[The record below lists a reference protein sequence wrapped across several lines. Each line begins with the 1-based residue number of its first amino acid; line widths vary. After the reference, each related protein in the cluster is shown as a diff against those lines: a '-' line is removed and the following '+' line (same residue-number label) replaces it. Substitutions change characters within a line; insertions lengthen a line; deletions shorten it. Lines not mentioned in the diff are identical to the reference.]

1 MTGREKQ
8 EREEFYKTV
17 MLSLGEMA
25 QSWDKTLDLT
35 SLFALQEILPDYA
48 DAGSKEEK
56 LVRGILLDETDEP
69 VDEETAD
76 QMFLGAADAEE
87 TKKLYEAVKN
97 AQTDEEWDS
106 RIWELGCHCLEWL
119 SVIWTENL
127 LEL

>member
-76 QMFLGAADAEE
+76 QMWEQQTRRKQRNC
-87 TKKLYEAVKN
+87 TK
-97 AQTDEEWDS
+97 Q
-106 RIWELGCHCLEWL
+106 
-119 SVIWTENL
+119 
-127 LEL
+127 

>member
-1 MTGREKQ
+1 MTEQEKR

-17 MLSLGEMA
+17 MLSLGVMA
-25 QSWDKTLDLT
+25 QSWDNTVDLT

-56 LVRGILLDETDEP
+56 LVRGILLGETDEP

-76 QMFLGAADAEE
+76 LMFLGAADAEE

-97 AQTDEEWDS
+97 AQTEEEWDS
-106 RIWELGCHCLEWL
+106 RIWELGWHCLEWL
-119 SVIWTENL
+119 DVIWREDL
-127 LEL
+127 LFL